1 MDEVIGG
8 PCGDGFAIK
17 RAGGNDGGD
26 AAIGDK
32 KTMEEVKATI
42 TQLGK
47 SQAVLTAQLDTAMV
61 VLGSVKG
68 GGECETTEG
77 LQMGHSEDERFSR
90 KSSDLPSP
98 KTLEHDKISRE
109 RSPFSPKPRH
119 RLGNG

>member
-8 PCGDGFAIK
+8 PCGDGFANK

-47 SQAVLTAQLDTAMV
+47 SQAVLTAQLDTTMV

-77 LQMGHSEDERFSR
+77 LQMGHSEDESVTFPHQ
-90 KSSDLPSP
+90 KL
-98 KTLEHDKISRE
+98 
-109 RSPFSPKPRH
+109 
-119 RLGNG
+119 